1 MHHHLREHGGVRLCQ
16 PWKRRFV
23 TLSESALEYYRE
35 LEPER
40 IGGRAKPRVLK
51 SFSCR
56 PLY

>member
-35 LEPER
+35 LEPET
-40 IGGRAKPRVLK
+40 IGGRATPHGPYRR
-51 SFSCR
+51 F
-56 PLY
+56 PAA